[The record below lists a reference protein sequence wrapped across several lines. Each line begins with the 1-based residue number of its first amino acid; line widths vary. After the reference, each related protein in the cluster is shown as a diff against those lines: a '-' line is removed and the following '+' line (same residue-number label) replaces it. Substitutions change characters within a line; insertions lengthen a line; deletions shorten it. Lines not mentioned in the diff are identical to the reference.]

1 MTRLLPGLGLAAAVA
16 AAATVLSV
24 WVGNGLLGYEES
36 PISAILLAVFLGLVV
51 RNTVGPAPAFV
62 SRFGPGLEACARPI
76 LRTGVALLGIRL
88 SLASVA
94 AIGVVAVP
102 IVVGCIATALLLVI
116 ALGRW
121 LRLPPRLA
129 WLIAA
134 GTSICGI
141 TAIVAVAPVIEADET
156 ETSYAVATIALF
168 GMLALFTYPFLAH
181 LLFDDPAHA
190 GLFLG
195 TSIHDTSQVVGAGLA
210 YQSQYAAPMALETA
224 VVTKLLRNLSMV
236 AVIPLIGFLHG
247 RGARGRG
254 GPDGP
259 DGADGSGEAG
269 GVDGTGVP
277 LFVLGFLA
285 MAVLRTVGDLSDPAL
300 GFIPAAVWE
309 AGVESIQAAAEIA
322 LLLAMAAVGLKTS
335 LRTLRVLGLR
345 PLAAGLAAAGVV
357 GVVSVS
363 LIRLL
368 A

>member
-1 MTRLLPGLGLAAAVA
+1 MTRLLPGLGLAAVIAVA
-16 AAATVLSV
+16 ATGLSV
-24 WVGNGLLGYEES
+24 WVGSGLLGYEES

-51 RNTVGPAPAFV
+51 RNTAGLDP
-62 SRFGPGLEACARPI
+62 RFGPGLEACAGPV

-94 AIGVVAVP
+94 AIGLVAVP
-102 IVVGCIATALLLVI
+102 VVLGCIAAALLLVTG
-116 ALGRW
+116 LGRW

-141 TAIVAVAPVIEADET
+141 TAIVAVAPVIDADET

-168 GMLALFTYPFLAH
+168 GMVALFTYPFLAH
-181 LLFDDPAHA
+181 LLFEDPGHA

-210 YQSQYAAPMALETA
+210 FQSQYAAPIAMETA

-247 RGARGRG
+247 SGARRR
-254 GPDGP
+254 
-259 DGADGSGEAG
+259 DGAAGPGGS
-269 GVDGTGVP
+269 TGYPVP

-285 MAVLRTVGDLSDPAL
+285 MVVVRTVGDVSDPAL
-300 GFIPAAVWE
+300 GFLPEAVWQ
-309 AGVESIQAAAEIA
+309 AGIGIVQGAAEVA
-322 LLLAMAAVGLKTS
+322 LLLAMAAVGLRTS
-335 LRTLRVLGLR
+335 LRTLMVLGLR
-345 PLAAGLAAAGVV
+345 PLAAGLAAAVVV
-357 GVVSVS
+357 GAVSVS
-363 LIRLL
+363 LIGLL

>member
-1 MTRLLPGLGLAAAVA
+1 MTRLLPGLAIAAAVA
-16 AAATVLSV
+16 AAATVVSV
-24 WVGNGLLGYEES
+24 WVGSGLLGYEDS
-36 PISAILLAVFLGLVV
+36 PISAILVAVFLGLVV
-51 RNTVGPAPAFV
+51 RNTAGLAP
-62 SRFGPGLEACARPI
+62 RFGPGLEVCARPI

-94 AIGVVAVP
+94 AIGIVAVP
-102 IVVGCIATALLLVI
+102 VVAGCVTAALLLV
-116 ALGRW
+116 AGLGRW

-141 TAIVAVAPVIEADET
+141 TAIVAVAPVIDADET

-181 LLFDDPAHA
+181 LLFEDPLHA

-210 YQSQYAAPMALETA
+210 YQSQYAAPSAMETA

-247 RGARGRG
+247 SGARVR
-254 GPDGP
+254 
-259 DGADGSGEAG
+259 DGSGGPG
-269 GVDGTGVP
+269 GSGDSVVP
-277 LFVLGFLA
+277 LFILGFLA
-285 MAVLRTVGDLSDPAL
+285 MVVVRTVGDISDPAL
-300 GFIPAAVWE
+300 GFIPEPVWQ
-309 AGVESIQAAAEIA
+309 AGIEIVQGAAELA
-322 LLLAMAAVGLKTS
+322 LLLAMAAVGLRTS

-345 PLAAGLAAAGVV
+345 PLAAGLAAAVVV
-357 GVVSVS
+357 GAVSVS